1 MKSYAPAPVLTAI
14 RDERTVLILGPADSR
29 REVVITKD
37 GGRTLL
43 TVSEKN
49 PLSVQLAHDGSIPE
63 FHATSVERVLV
74 HYEIDEAECQD
85 AGFSDTVIQ
94 PEERHRLLAEL
105 QAKVLNVCELNGVK
119 VPPEGPNVFDG
130 SSALMFAEKPDA
142 KAYSAFR
149 KAKAAAKAYSAVRN
163 AKAVYEKRMV
173 VQHEPVRFAV
183 TEKVPE
189 EPFITPGRFVG
200 EDVSSAF
207 GRYYRSSHIKALIGD
222 FLQRHNLQDNPAYKV
237 LHLSASGEISIT
249 FPGGFCRRYCARD
262 IRDRID
268 VLREFK
274 ARVTRELH
282 ELDAW
287 YREYHHP
294 VNVAEMRVI
303 LENIRRDLGRLNI
316 KQSSQ
321 NDHNRLMTY
330 VSGQLAGL
338 DASPG

>member
-105 QAKVLNVCELNGVK
+105 KAKVLNICELNGVK
-119 VPPEGPNVFDG
+119 VPPEGPTVFDG
-130 SSALMFAEKPDA
+130 SSALMFAEKAD
-142 KAYSAFR
+142 
-149 KAKAAAKAYSAVRN
+149 AKAYSAVRN

>member
-14 RDERTVLILGPADSR
+14 RDERTVLILGPADSH
-29 REVVITKD
+29 REVIITQD

-49 PLSVQLAHDGSIPE
+49 PLAVQLAHDGSIPE
-63 FHATSVERVLV
+63 FHASSVERVLV
-74 HYEIDEAECQD
+74 HYEIDEEERQA
-85 AGFSDTVIQ
+85 AGFPDTVIQ
-94 PEERHRLLAEL
+94 PEERDRLFAEL
-105 QAKVLNVCELNGVK
+105 KAKVLNVCELNGVK
-119 VPPEGPNVFDG
+119 VPPEGPTVFDG
-130 SSALMFAEKPDA
+130 SSALMFAEKAD
-142 KAYSAFR
+142 
-149 KAKAAAKAYSAVRN
+149 AKAYSAVRN
-163 AKAVYEKRMV
+163 AKPVYEKRMV
-173 VQHEPVRFAV
+173 VQREPVRFAV